1 MQAKPPSSSDPAGRN
16 VSIGNWDADD
26 QWGDKGVQNGS
37 HEPHEVFHPRIW
49 SYLHEQ
55 VAVAAKTEESDTQAH
70 ACTRALC
77 LVISALG

>member
-1 MQAKPPSSSDPAGRN
+1 MSVLVTGMLMTNEAIRVFRMVPM
-16 VSIGNWDADD
+16 
-26 QWGDKGVQNGS
+26 S
-37 HEPHEVFHPRIW
+37 HMKSFIHAYGAI
-49 SYLHEQ
+49 YMEQ

>member
-1 MQAKPPSSSDPAGRN
+1 MKSFIRAYEA
-16 VSIGNWDADD
+16 I
-26 QWGDKGVQNGS
+26 
-37 HEPHEVFHPRIW
+37 
-49 SYLHEQ
+49 YMEQ